1 MAKSPSQIVKD
12 KFGDKQKLVDAVKQ
26 FVNDDLWV
34 GRENQDK
41 GLARVSNAK
50 LLRLLDTFT
59 TVQAKWG
66 TRGKLIDAVVEA
78 SGRTKDQG
86 FRAGIAN
93 WPVPRLFDT
102 YKSVTRRNAA
112 KTEKPAGEKKKAAPR
127 EAAPAKAGEKKGAA
141 KAGAKKAAEP
151 KKAAAAK
158 AGSAKKPAAKKK
170 R

>member
-34 GRENQDK
+34 GRENKDK

-50 LLRLLDTFT
+50 LLRLLETFT
-59 TVQAKWG
+59 AVQAKWG

-86 FRAGIAN
+86 YRASIQN
-93 WPVPRLFDT
+93 WPVPRLFDA
-102 YKSVTRRNAA
+102 YKSLTKKATA
-112 KTEKPAGEKKKAAPR
+112 KTKPAGEKKKAAAPK
-127 EAAPAKAGEKKGAA
+127 AAPKAAEKKPA
-141 KAGAKKAAEP
+141 AKKAAEP
-151 KKAAAAK
+151 KKGAP
-158 AGSAKKPAAKKK
+158 AKKGATKKK
-170 R
+170 A